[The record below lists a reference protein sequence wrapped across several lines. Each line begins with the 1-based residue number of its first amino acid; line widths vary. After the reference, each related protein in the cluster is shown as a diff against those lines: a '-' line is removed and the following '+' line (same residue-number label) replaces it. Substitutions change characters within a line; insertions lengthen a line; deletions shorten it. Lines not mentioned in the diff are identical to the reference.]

1 MMSSFA
7 VNLNSIPDKS
17 EISISDVS
25 TSSLIAISLSKSI
38 VPVGCSFFT
47 TTSLIKSPSL
57 SVS

>member
-17 EISISDVS
+17 EVSISDVS

-47 TTSLIKSPSL
+47 PTSLMTT
-57 SVS
+57 